1 MFQIGTI
8 DRQYIIDHRY
18 YQIGK
23 LKELLIDKNI
33 QKVGHNLKFE
43 YKHILHN
50 YGIRINNIYD
60 TQIVEQILHCG
71 LEDVGFGLKD
81 LIERYLNLEID
92 KETRLQFLKIKDKPF
107 TKEQMFYGAKD
118 ILYPLQI
125 KELQQIEIEVKE
137 LKNTVNLEME
147 FISVLG
153 DVEYKGM
160 YFDKNAWLD
169 IYNKKLPLL
178 KAQQRKLNSF
188 VESKYFNTKFVS
200 NQLDLFSPRGCNI
213 EWSSSKQTVEFF
225 KYLKAC
231 PQEFSKQTKKLEYTV
246 NATLL
251 LSSLNTINKDK
262 PDFIKDFIKDY
273 IFYKELEQATTT
285 FGEKFFKYINPIT
298 KRIHSDYWQI
308 LATGRI
314 SSKNPNLQ
322 NIPSELDYR
331 KCFTCPV
338 NSVIVN
344 ADYSGQEQIVLAN
357 KANEPN
363 LIEFYNSGQDD
374 MHSYI
379 ASKIWAD
386 KLSSLSLKEIKKQ
399 YPELRQIA
407 KAAGFAIN
415 YGGTGFTIA
424 KNLGIPEEQG
434 NSVYEAYFKAFPKLK
449 QYFSLVQ
456 NAAIRKGYILIDEI
470 TNRKSYFEK
479 PNTPKET
486 HAIYKKALNYPIQGS
501 SGSMTKYATILF
513 RRWILENNYQDY
525 IYITN
530 IIHDEINVEC
540 IDSYA
545 EITKENLE
553 KCMLKASQKWC
564 TIVPMKATAVITNFW
579 GH

>member
-1 MFQIGTI
+1 MEIYFIGKEGLFNEDIKYSTIDEAYDFLKDQKTIAIDIETTAKFNFKYGEEEGLSPHLSNIVMFQIGTI

-23 LKELLIDKNI
+23 LKELLTDKSI

-50 YGIRINNIYD
+50 YNIRINNIYD
-60 TQIVEQILHCG
+60 TQIVEQILYCG
-71 LEDVGFGLKD
+71 LEDVDFGLKD
-81 LIERYLNLEID
+81 LIERYLNLKID

-125 KELQQIEIEVKE
+125 KELQEKEIEIKE

-169 IYNKKLPLL
+169 IYNKKVPLL

-188 VESKYFNTKFVS
+188 VEDKYFNTKFVS

-225 KYLKAC
+225 RYLEAC

-273 IFYKELEQATTT
+273 ILYKELEQATTT

-322 NIPSELDYR
+322 NIPSEVEYR
-331 KCFTCPV
+331 KCFTCPI
-338 NSVIVN
+338 NSKIVN

-379 ASKIWAD
+379 ASKIWPD
-386 KLSSLSLKEIKKQ
+386 KLNNLSLKEIKKQ

-407 KAAGFAIN
+407 KTAGFAIN
-415 YGGTGFTIA
+415 
-424 KNLGIPEEQG
+424 
-434 NSVYEAYFKAFPKLK
+434 
-449 QYFSLVQ
+449 
-456 NAAIRKGYILIDEI
+456 
-470 TNRKSYFEK
+470 
-479 PNTPKET
+479 
-486 HAIYKKALNYPIQGS
+486 
-501 SGSMTKYATILF
+501 
-513 RRWILENNYQDY
+513 
-525 IYITN
+525 
-530 IIHDEINVEC
+530 
-540 IDSYA
+540 
-545 EITKENLE
+545 
-553 KCMLKASQKWC
+553 
-564 TIVPMKATAVITNFW
+564 
-579 GH
+579 